1 MVSVQ
6 SMLLL
11 WIPASKMCHHVT
23 MTTGHRVGTNAND
36 IRSQHEQGMD
46 SFPLVLPPKGPGPR
60 QRFRLLREL
69 KPLLLIV
76 LVVFAGVRMFFQPY
90 EVDGASM
97 SPTIAN
103 GNRLFVNRSAYAHVD
118 LPALGDIYPFGDPR
132 RGDIIVL
139 ESDRTS
145 RSAPYI
151 KRIIGLPGETIT
163 YTEGIVIVDGEPLV
177 EDYINGAVTGC
188 YVPTHCSITIPQGH
202 VYVLGDNR
210 RDSEDSRFFGPV
222 PMEDIVGKAF
232 FSNWP
237 YEDIGPIQHP
247 DYGEISAEL

>member
-1 MVSVQ
+1 
-6 SMLLL
+6 MLLL
-11 WIPASKMCHHVT
+11 WMAHSKVCHHVT
-23 MTTGHRVGTNAND
+23 MTAEQSARANTDD
-36 IRSQHEQGMD
+36 IRSQHERAMEG
-46 SFPLVLPPKGPGPR
+46 SPLVPSPTGSEPR
-60 QRFRLLREL
+60 QLFHLLREL
-69 KPLLLIV
+69 VPMLLIV

-97 SPTIAN
+97 SPAIAN
-103 GNRLFVNRSAYAHVD
+103 GERLFVNRSAYVHVD
-118 LPALGDIYPFGDPR
+118 LPALGDIYPFSEPQ

-145 RSAPYI
+145 RDAPYI

-177 EDYINGAVTGC
+177 EDYINGAITGC
-188 YVPTHCSITIPQGH
+188 HVPTYCSITVPQGH

-222 PMEDIVGKAF
+222 PMEDVVGKAF

-237 YEDIGPIQHP
+237 YENIGPIQHP
-247 DYGEISAEL
+247 DYGEIRAGS

>member
-1 MVSVQ
+1 
-6 SMLLL
+6 MLLL
-11 WIPASKMCHHVT
+11 WMPSNKMCHHVT
-23 MTTGHRVGTNAND
+23 MTTDYRAGANSDD
-36 IRSQHEQGMD
+36 IRWQQEQAME
-46 SFPLVLPPKGPGPR
+46 SSPLVLPPTGPGPQ

-69 KPLLLIV
+69 IPMLLIV

-103 GNRLFVNRSAYAHVD
+103 GERLFVNRSAYVHVD
-118 LPALGDIYPFGDPR
+118 LPALGDIYPFSEPR

-139 ESDRTS
+139 ESNRTS
-145 RSAPYI
+145 RDASYI
-151 KRIIGLPGETIT
+151 KRVIGLPGETIT

-177 EDYINGAVTGC
+177 EDYINGAITGC
-188 YVPTHCSITIPQGH
+188 HVPTYCSITIPQGH

-222 PMEDIVGKAF
+222 PMGDVVGKVF

-247 DYGEISAEL
+247 DYGEIRAGS